1 MEKTLK
7 VDVVNAEESLFSG
20 NAEFVALPGIEGEL
34 GILPGHTPLITL
46 IRPGLVRIRKSAQD
60 EEEIFVAGGV
70 LEIQPFH
77 VIVLA
82 DVAIRSRISTKR
94 KQKKLGKSKGGC
106 KDCCQQKSNWR
117 RSKPKSVCLPNSSA
131 SFRESNTNTCISSL
145 KLRSS
150 HGSFGVFSFLLRLKY
165 QRYTQY
171 MENPVI
177 LVSTDGS
184 ELSEKGN
191 RDRSQAGKKSQY
203 LCSGHNRRQS

>member
-82 DVAIRSRISTKR
+82 DVAIRS
-94 KQKKLGKSKGGC
+94 
-106 KDCCQQKSNWR
+106 KDLDVAK
-117 RSKPKSVCLPNSSA
+117 A
-131 SFRESNTNTCISSL
+131 
-145 KLRSS
+145 
-150 HGSFGVFSFLLRLKY
+150 
-165 QRYTQY
+165 
-171 MENPVI
+171 
-177 LVSTDGS
+177 
-184 ELSEKGN
+184 
-191 RDRSQAGKKSQY
+191 
-203 LCSGHNRRQS
+203 

>member
-34 GILPGHTPLITL
+34 GILPGHTPLIT

-82 DVAIRSRISTKR
+82 DVAIRSKDLDEAKAKEAMEKAKAAAKTAASEIELAKVEAEIGMLAEQLRI
-94 KQKKLGKSKGGC
+94 L
-106 KDCCQQKSNWR
+106 
-117 RSKPKSVCLPNSSA
+117 
-131 SFRESNTNTCISSL
+131 
-145 KLRSS
+145 
-150 HGSFGVFSFLLRLKY
+150 
-165 QRYTQY
+165 QR
-171 MENPVI
+171 I
-177 LVSTDGS
+177 
-184 ELSEKGN
+184 K
-191 RDRSQAGKKSQY
+191 
-203 LCSGHNRRQS
+203 H

>member
-82 DVAIRSRISTKR
+82 DVAIRSKDLDEAKAAAKTAASEIELAKVEAEIGMLAEQLRI
-94 KQKKLGKSKGGC
+94 L
-106 KDCCQQKSNWR
+106 
-117 RSKPKSVCLPNSSA
+117 
-131 SFRESNTNTCISSL
+131 
-145 KLRSS
+145 
-150 HGSFGVFSFLLRLKY
+150 
-165 QRYTQY
+165 QR
-171 MENPVI
+171 I
-177 LVSTDGS
+177 
-184 ELSEKGN
+184 K
-191 RDRSQAGKKSQY
+191 
-203 LCSGHNRRQS
+203 H

>member
-82 DVAIRSRISTKR
+82 DVAIRS
-94 KQKKLGKSKGGC
+94 
-106 KDCCQQKSNWR
+106 KDLDEAKA
-117 RSKPKSVCLPNSSA
+117 KEAMEKAKAAAKTAA
-131 SFRESNTNTCISSL
+131 SEIELASRN
-145 KLRSS
+145 
-150 HGSFGVFSFLLRLKY
+150 
-165 QRYTQY
+165 RYACRTAPHPS
-171 MENPVI
+171 ENQTLI
-177 LVSTDGS
+177 LVLVLLNSDLLMEVS
-184 ELSEKGN
+184 EFFLFCL
-191 RDRSQAGKKSQY
+191 D
-203 LCSGHNRRQS
+203 

>member
-82 DVAIRSRISTKR
+82 DVAIRSKDLDEAKAKEAMEKAKAAAKTAASEIELAKGEAAIGMLAEQLRI
-94 KQKKLGKSKGGC
+94 L
-106 KDCCQQKSNWR
+106 
-117 RSKPKSVCLPNSSA
+117 
-131 SFRESNTNTCISSL
+131 
-145 KLRSS
+145 
-150 HGSFGVFSFLLRLKY
+150 
-165 QRYTQY
+165 QR
-171 MENPVI
+171 I
-177 LVSTDGS
+177 
-184 ELSEKGN
+184 K
-191 RDRSQAGKKSQY
+191 
-203 LCSGHNRRQS
+203 H

>member
-77 VIVLA
+77 VIVA
-82 DVAIRSRISTKR
+82 DVAIRSKDLDEAKAKEAMEKAKAAAKTAASEIELAKVEAEIGMLAEQLRI
-94 KQKKLGKSKGGC
+94 L
-106 KDCCQQKSNWR
+106 
-117 RSKPKSVCLPNSSA
+117 
-131 SFRESNTNTCISSL
+131 
-145 KLRSS
+145 
-150 HGSFGVFSFLLRLKY
+150 
-165 QRYTQY
+165 QR
-171 MENPVI
+171 I
-177 LVSTDGS
+177 
-184 ELSEKGN
+184 K
-191 RDRSQAGKKSQY
+191 
-203 LCSGHNRRQS
+203 H

>member
-82 DVAIRSRISTKR
+82 DVAIRSKDLDEAKAKEAR
-94 KQKKLGKSKGGC
+94 KKQ
-106 KDCCQQKSNWR
+106 R
-117 RSKPKSVCLPNSSA
+117 RLQRLLPAN
-131 SFRESNTNTCISSL
+131 RTGEG
-145 KLRSS
+145 RS
-150 HGSFGVFSFLLRLKY
+150 RN
-165 QRYTQY
+165 RYACRTAPHPS
-171 MENPVI
+171 ENQTLI
-177 LVSTDGS
+177 LVLVSLNTDLLMEVS
-184 ELSEKGN
+184 EFFLFCL
-191 RDRSQAGKKSQY
+191 D
-203 LCSGHNRRQS
+203 

>member
-46 IRPGLVRIRKSAQD
+46 IRPGIRKSAQD

-82 DVAIRSRISTKR
+82 DVAIRSKDLDEAKAKEAMEKAKAAAKTAASEIELAKVEAEIGMLAEQLRI
-94 KQKKLGKSKGGC
+94 L
-106 KDCCQQKSNWR
+106 
-117 RSKPKSVCLPNSSA
+117 
-131 SFRESNTNTCISSL
+131 
-145 KLRSS
+145 
-150 HGSFGVFSFLLRLKY
+150 
-165 QRYTQY
+165 QR
-171 MENPVI
+171 I
-177 LVSTDGS
+177 
-184 ELSEKGN
+184 K
-191 RDRSQAGKKSQY
+191 
-203 LCSGHNRRQS
+203 H

>member
-77 VIVLA
+77 VLA
-82 DVAIRSRISTKR
+82 DVAIRSKDLDEAKAKEAMEKAKAAAKTAASEIELAKVEAEIGMLAEQLRI
-94 KQKKLGKSKGGC
+94 L
-106 KDCCQQKSNWR
+106 
-117 RSKPKSVCLPNSSA
+117 
-131 SFRESNTNTCISSL
+131 
-145 KLRSS
+145 
-150 HGSFGVFSFLLRLKY
+150 
-165 QRYTQY
+165 QR
-171 MENPVI
+171 I
-177 LVSTDGS
+177 
-184 ELSEKGN
+184 K
-191 RDRSQAGKKSQY
+191 
-203 LCSGHNRRQS
+203 H

>member
-20 NAEFVALPGIEGEL
+20 NAEFVALL

-82 DVAIRSRISTKR
+82 DVAIRSKDLDEAKAKEAMEKAKAAAKTAASEIELAKVEAEIGMLAEQLRI
-94 KQKKLGKSKGGC
+94 L
-106 KDCCQQKSNWR
+106 
-117 RSKPKSVCLPNSSA
+117 
-131 SFRESNTNTCISSL
+131 
-145 KLRSS
+145 
-150 HGSFGVFSFLLRLKY
+150 
-165 QRYTQY
+165 QR
-171 MENPVI
+171 I
-177 LVSTDGS
+177 
-184 ELSEKGN
+184 K
-191 RDRSQAGKKSQY
+191 
-203 LCSGHNRRQS
+203 H